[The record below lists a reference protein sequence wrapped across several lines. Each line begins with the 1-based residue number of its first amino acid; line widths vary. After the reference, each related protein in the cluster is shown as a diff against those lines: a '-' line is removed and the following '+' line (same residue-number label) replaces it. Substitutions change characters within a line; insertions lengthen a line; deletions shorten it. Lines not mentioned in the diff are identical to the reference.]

1 MRTITGTSF
10 LLLLLAALL
19 LSSSHAAKV
28 SSGSKSKGLGL
39 VKVWKSFWLTLVD
52 PSAEE
57 SLRDDRPD
65 KSKGRGS
72 ATKKGLFKKAA
83 GKGRKLK

>member
-1 MRTITGTSF
+1 MRIS
-10 LLLLLAALL
+10 LLLALLAALL
-19 LSSSHAAKV
+19 LRSAHAAKV
-28 SSGSKSKGLGL
+28 SSGSKSRGLGL

-57 SLRDDRPD
+57 SLRDDKPD

-72 ATKKGLFKKAA
+72 AAKRGLFKKPV